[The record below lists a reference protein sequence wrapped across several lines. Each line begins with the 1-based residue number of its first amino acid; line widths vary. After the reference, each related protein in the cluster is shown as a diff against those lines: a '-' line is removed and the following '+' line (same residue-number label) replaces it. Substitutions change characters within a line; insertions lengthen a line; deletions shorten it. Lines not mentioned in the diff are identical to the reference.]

1 MGRAII
7 TESLLTDIA
16 DAIRSKL
23 GSTDSYTPA
32 EMAAAIMQ
40 IASTLVAKTVTQN
53 GTYYPADDDADGYSV
68 VTVNIPGAPVL
79 VEKIIAAKG
88 IYDPAD
94 DNADGYSLVTVTAGA
109 DRPSIGMELQTP
121 PGVSQISI
129 SLHSKYRPVVPTEVI
144 S

>member
-1 MGRAII
+1 MSKAII
-7 TESLLTDIA
+7 TESLLTNIA

-23 GSTDSYTPA
+23 GGTDTYTPA

-53 GTYYPADDDADGYSV
+53 GTYYPADDGADGYSS

-79 VEKIIAAKG
+79 VEKTIAAKG
-88 IYDPAD
+88 VYDPVD
-94 DNADGYSLVTVTAGA
+94 DNADGYSLVTVTAGG
-109 DRPSIGMELQTP
+109 DHPSIRMEWLTP
-121 PGVSQISI
+121 PAVSQMDV
-129 SLHSKYRPVVPTEVI
+129 SLHSKFRPVVTMEVV

>member
-1 MGRAII
+1 MSKAII

-23 GSTDSYTPA
+23 GGSDTYTPA

-40 IASTLVAKTVTQN
+40 IASTLVAKTITQN
-53 GTYYPADDDADGYSV
+53 GTYYPSDDDADGYSS

-79 VEKIIAAKG
+79 VPKTIAAKG
-88 IYDPAD
+88 VYDPTD
-94 DNADGYSLVTVTAGA
+94 DNADGYSLVTVTAGG
-109 DRPSIGMELQTP
+109 DHPSVEMELLTP
-121 PGVSQISI
+121 PVVGQLTV
-129 SLHSKYRPVVPTEVI
+129 SLHSKFRPVVTTEVN